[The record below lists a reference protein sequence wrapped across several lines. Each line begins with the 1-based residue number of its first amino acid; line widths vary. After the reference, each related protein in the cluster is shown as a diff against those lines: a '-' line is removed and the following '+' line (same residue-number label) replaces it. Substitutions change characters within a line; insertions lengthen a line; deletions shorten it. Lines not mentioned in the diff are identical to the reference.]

1 MLCTRVTS
9 IEQEMHCQAAPVM
22 FRASQEMGASSRTH
36 IIANRCGYKVFSF
49 NCGISVKT
57 RPARQRGGSAYC
69 DILRLWD
76 FLGTFHRWTKCCR
89 PLQTLF
95 KLLTICLQRSPSLN
109 RKENGCKHDFLDLF
123 KSSVKQCFTSS
134 HRGTGKVKRFSITT
148 SFGQPWNLETVRIR
162 AARTSCGELQFGCSQ
177 LGLLPPAVME
187 SSKMMDTTI
196 SGVPTFDPLTASFPV
211 RRPSSRMLPA
221 PPLER
226 IPMYTIPGTRWMKHD
241 ETIKKIQ
248 G

>member
-57 RPARQRGGSAYC
+57 RPAQQRGGSAYC
-69 DILRLWD
+69 VYGIFWVHFTVEQIAVDLSR
-76 FLGTFHRWTKCCR
+76 
-89 PLQTLF
+89 LF

-134 HRGTGKVKRFSITT
+134 HQGTCKVTK
-148 SFGQPWNLETVRIR
+148 IR
-162 AARTSCGELQFGCSQ
+162 
-177 LGLLPPAVME
+177 
-187 SSKMMDTTI
+187 
-196 SGVPTFDPLTASFPV
+196 
-211 RRPSSRMLPA
+211 
-221 PPLER
+221 
-226 IPMYTIPGTRWMKHD
+226 
-241 ETIKKIQ
+241 
-248 G
+248 